1 VIHGLN
7 VNLRAV
13 ERSDARLLA
22 ELLNQSSVQTG
33 WGTGAV
39 PVSVHRI
46 EQDIEQWLEIERTTQ
61 RPACLIIETLEHE
74 PIGALVI
81 VESSRVGQSTAALSI
96 AIHPDRQAHGYG
108 RDALAATIEALFDD
122 WNIHRIELTC
132 EAGNELAARMYE
144 ALGFVLEATR
154 REATYM
160 NGAYHDQH
168 LYGLLSTDPRPNAL

>member
-1 VIHGLN
+1 MIHGLN

-22 ELLNQSSVQTG
+22 DLLNQSSIQTG

-46 EQDIEQWLEIERTTQ
+46 EHDIEQWLEIERSIQ
-61 RPACLIIETLEHE
+61 RPACLIIETLERE
-74 PIGALVI
+74 PIGAVVI

-96 AIHPDRQAHGYG
+96 AVHPDHRAQGHG
-108 RDALAATIEALFDD
+108 RDALAATIDALFDD

-132 EAGNELAARMYE
+132 EAGNDLAARMYE
-144 ALGFVLEATR
+144 ALGFVHEATR

-160 NGAYHDQH
+160 NGAYHDQR
-168 LYGLLSTDPRPNAL
+168 LYGLLSTDPRPGQA